1 MLHPTAQSFTIRG
14 PGPAP
19 LDQSGTQSG
28 TAARDG
34 GSESMNQAQIGLLI
48 VTPMIVGMA
57 VLLYRQ
63 GVMTKAGAAVASL
76 AAVAAAAAMFFTQ

>member
-1 MLHPTAQSFTIRG
+1 M
-14 PGPAP
+14 
-19 LDQSGTQSG
+19 DQSRTV
-28 TAARDG
+28 TRDG

-48 VTPMIVGMA
+48 VTPLIVGMA

-76 AAVAAAAAMFFTQ
+76 AAVAAAAVMFFTQ